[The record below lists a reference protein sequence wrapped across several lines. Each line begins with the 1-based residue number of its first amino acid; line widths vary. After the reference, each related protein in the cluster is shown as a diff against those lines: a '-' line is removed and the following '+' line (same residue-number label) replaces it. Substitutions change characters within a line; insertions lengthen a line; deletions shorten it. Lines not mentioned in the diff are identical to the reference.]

1 MANDAANF
9 YQIRGLRA
17 EETPLLDSFLY
28 EAIFIPEG
36 VTPPPRSIVRD
47 PSLSCYIDAFGSG
60 ACDHALVAVLSDGT
74 VAGAVW
80 TRLLAEQSPLAGDV
94 PTLAIA
100 VLPAHRGQG
109 IGAALLHAM
118 LRTLARHG
126 WQRVALS
133 VQKANPALRLYQ
145 RAGFTI
151 VRDNGEELVM
161 VCKTKSCNETTNDQ

>member
-80 TRLLAEQSPLAGDV
+80 TRLLADQAPFASNV

-109 IGAALLHAM
+109 IGTALLHAM

>member
-1 MANDAANF
+1 MENNAAGF
-9 YQIRGLRA
+9 FQIRGLRA
-17 EETPLLDSFLY
+17 EETPMLENFLY

-36 VTPPPRSIVRD
+36 VTPPRSVVRA

-60 ACDHALVAVLSDGT
+60 ACDHALAAVLSDGT

-80 TRLLAEQSPLAGDV
+80 TRLLADQASFASDV

-109 IGAALLHAM
+109 IGSALLHAM
-118 LRTLARHG
+118 LRTLARRD

-151 VRDNGEELVM
+151 VQDNGEELVM
-161 VCKTKSCNETTNDQ
+161 VCKT

>member
-17 EETPLLDSFLY
+17 EETPLLETFLY

-60 ACDHALVAVLSDGT
+60 ACDYALAAVLPDDT
-74 VAGAVW
+74 VVGVAW
-80 TRLLAEQSPLAGDV
+80 TRLLPDYAPLANDV

-100 VLPAHRGQG
+100 VLPGYRGHG
-109 IGAALLHAM
+109 IGTALIHAI
-118 LRTLARHG
+118 LESLTHHG
-126 WQRVALS
+126 CSSVSLS

-151 VRDNGEELVM
+151 ALDNGEELVM
-161 VCKTKSCNETTNDQ
+161 VREIMQ

>member
-80 TRLLAEQSPLAGDV
+80 TRLLADQAPFASDV

-118 LRTLARHG
+118 LRTLTSHG

-145 RAGFTI
+145 RTGFTI
-151 VRDNGEELVM
+151 VQDNGEELVM
-161 VCKTKSCNETTNDQ
+161 VCKTKSCNETINDQ

>member
-9 YQIRGLRA
+9 YQIRGLPA

-80 TRLLAEQSPLAGDV
+80 TRLLADQAPFASNV

-151 VRDNGEELVM
+151 AQDNGEELVM
-161 VCKTKSCNETTNDQ
+161 VCEIMQ

>member
-9 YQIRGLRA
+9 YQIRGPRA
-17 EETPLLDSFLY
+17 EETPLLETFLY

-47 PSLSCYIDAFGSG
+47 LSLSCYIDAFGSG
-60 ACDHALVAVLSDGT
+60 VCDYALAAVLPDDT
-74 VAGAVW
+74 VVGVAW
-80 TRLLAEQSPLAGDV
+80 TRLLPDYAPLANDV

-100 VLPAHRGQG
+100 VLPGYRGHG
-109 IGAALLHAM
+109 IGTALLHAM

-151 VRDNGEELVM
+151 VQDNDEELVM
-161 VCKTKSCNETTNDQ
+161 VREIMQ

>member
-80 TRLLAEQSPLAGDV
+80 TRLLADQAPFASNV

>member
-1 MANDAANF
+1 METNAPGF
-9 YQIRGLRA
+9 FQIRSLRA
-17 EETPLLDSFLY
+17 EETPLLEIFLY

-47 PSLSCYIDAFGSG
+47 PSLSYYINAFGSG
-60 ACDHALVAVLSDGT
+60 VCDHALVAVLSDGT

-80 TRLLAEQSPLAGDV
+80 TRLLADQASFASNV

-109 IGAALLHAM
+109 IGTALLHAM

-145 RAGFTI
+145 RAGFTTAQ
-151 VRDNGEELVM
+151 DNGEELVM
-161 VCKTKSCNETTNDQ
+161 VREAELNNRE

>member
-1 MANDAANF
+1 MANNAANF

-17 EETPLLDSFLY
+17 EETPLLETFLY

-60 ACDHALVAVLSDGT
+60 ACDYALAAVLPDDT
-74 VAGAVW
+74 VVGVAW
-80 TRLLAEQSPLAGDV
+80 TRLLPDYAPLANDV

-109 IGAALLHAM
+109 IGFALLHAI
-118 LRTLARHG
+118 LAVLASHG

-151 VRDNGEELVM
+151 AQDNGDELVM
-161 VCKTKSCNETTNDQ
+161 VREIMQ

>member
-17 EETPLLDSFLY
+17 EETPLLETFLY

-47 PSLSCYIDAFGSG
+47 PSLSCYIDAFGS
-60 ACDHALVAVLSDGT
+60 
-74 VAGAVW
+74 
-80 TRLLAEQSPLAGDV
+80 GDV

-151 VRDNGEELVM
+151 VQDNDEELVM
-161 VCKTKSCNETTNDQ
+161 VREIMQ

>member
-60 ACDHALVAVLSDGT
+60 VCDHALVAVLSDGT
-74 VAGAVW
+74 VAGVVW
-80 TRLLAEQSPLAGDV
+80 TRLLADQAPFASNV

-109 IGAALLHAM
+109 IGSALLHAM

-151 VRDNGEELVM
+151 AQDNGEELVM
-161 VCKTKSCNETTNDQ
+161 VREIMQ

>member
-1 MANDAANF
+1 MENNAPGF
-9 YQIRGLRA
+9 FQIRSLRA
-17 EETPLLDSFLY
+17 EETPLLDNFLY

-80 TRLLAEQSPLAGDV
+80 TRLLADQAPFTSDV

-109 IGAALLHAM
+109 IGSALLHAI
-118 LRTLARHG
+118 LAALASHG
-126 WQRVALS
+126 WRRAALS

-145 RAGFTI
+145 RTGFTI

-161 VCKTKSCNETTNDQ
+161 VCKTKSCNETINDQ

>member
-1 MANDAANF
+1 MENNAANF

-17 EETPLLDSFLY
+17 EETQMLENFLY

-60 ACDHALVAVLSDGT
+60 ACDYALAAVLPDDT
-74 VAGAVW
+74 VVGVAW
-80 TRLLAEQSPLAGDV
+80 TRLLADHAPFASDV

-109 IGAALLHAM
+109 IGTALLHAM
-118 LRTLARHG
+118 LRILTSHG

-151 VRDNGEELVM
+151 AQDNGEELVM
-161 VCKTKSCNETTNDQ
+161 VCEIMQ

>member
-1 MANDAANF
+1 MANNAANF

-17 EETPLLDSFLY
+17 EETPLLETFLY

-47 PSLSCYIDAFGSG
+47 PSLSCYIAAFGSG
-60 ACDHALVAVLSDGT
+60 VCDHALVAVLQDDT
-74 VAGAVW
+74 VAGVVW
-80 TRLLAEQSPLAGDV
+80 TRLLADHAPFASDV

-109 IGAALLHAM
+109 IGSALLHAM

-145 RAGFTI
+145 RAGFTTAQ
-151 VRDNGEELVM
+151 DNGEELVM
-161 VCKTKSCNETTNDQ
+161 VREAELNNRE

>member
-1 MANDAANF
+1 MANDAPGF
-9 YQIRGLRA
+9 FQIRSLLA
-17 EETPLLDSFLY
+17 EETTLLETFLY

-60 ACDHALVAVLSDGT
+60 ACDHALAAVLQDGT

-80 TRLLAEQSPLAGDV
+80 TRLLADHAPFASDV

-109 IGAALLHAM
+109 IGFALLHAM

-151 VRDNGEELVM
+151 AQDNGEELVM
-161 VCKTKSCNETTNDQ
+161 VREAELNNRE

>member
-1 MANDAANF
+1 MENNAPGF
-9 YQIRGLRA
+9 FQIRGLRA
-17 EETPLLDSFLY
+17 EETQMLENFLY

-36 VTPPPRSIVRD
+36 VTPPRSIVRD

-60 ACDHALVAVLSDGT
+60 ACDHALAAVLQDGT

-80 TRLLAEQSPLAGDV
+80 TRLLADQASFASNV

-109 IGAALLHAM
+109 IGTALLHAM

-151 VRDNGEELVM
+151 AQDNGEELVM
-161 VCKTKSCNETTNDQ
+161 VCEIMQ

>member
-151 VRDNGEELVM
+151 VQDNDEELVM
-161 VCKTKSCNETTNDQ
+161 VREIMQ

>member
-1 MANDAANF
+1 MENNAPERF
-9 YQIRGLRA
+9 QIRSLRA
-17 EETPLLDSFLY
+17 EETPMLENFLY

-60 ACDHALVAVLSDGT
+60 VCDHALVAVLSDGT
-74 VAGAVW
+74 VTGAVW
-80 TRLLAEQSPLAGDV
+80 TRLLADHAPFTSDV

-109 IGAALLHAM
+109 IGTALLHAM
-118 LRTLARHG
+118 LHELACHG
-126 WQRVALS
+126 WRRAALS

-145 RAGFTI
+145 RAGCTI
-151 VRDNGEELVM
+151 VQDNGEELVM
-161 VCKTKSCNETTNDQ
+161 VCDTKSCHETTNDQ

>member
-60 ACDHALVAVLSDGT
+60 TCDHALVAVLSDGT
-74 VAGAVW
+74 VTGAVW

-109 IGAALLHAM
+109 IGIALLHAM

-151 VRDNGEELVM
+151 VQDNDEELVM
-161 VCKTKSCNETTNDQ
+161 VREIMQ

>member
-1 MANDAANF
+1 MTNNASSF

-17 EETPLLDSFLY
+17 EETPMLENFLY

-36 VTPPPRSIVRD
+36 VAPPPRSVVRD

-80 TRLLAEQSPLAGDV
+80 TRLLADQAPFASNV

-151 VRDNGEELVM
+151 AQDNGEELVM
-161 VCKTKSCNETTNDQ
+161 VREAELNNRE

>member
-1 MANDAANF
+1 MANDAPGF
-9 YQIRGLRA
+9 FQIRSLLA
-17 EETPLLDSFLY
+17 EETTLLETFLY

-60 ACDHALVAVLSDGT
+60 ACDYALAAVLPDDT
-74 VAGAVW
+74 VVGVAW
-80 TRLLAEQSPLAGDV
+80 TRLLPDHTPLTNDV

-100 VLPAHRGQG
+100 VLPGYRGHG
-109 IGAALLHAM
+109 IGTALIHAI
-118 LRTLARHG
+118 LESLTHHG
-126 WQRVALS
+126 CSSVSLS

-151 VRDNGEELVM
+151 ALDNGEELVM
-161 VCKTKSCNETTNDQ
+161 VRELKM

>member
-1 MANDAANF
+1 MTNDAANF

-17 EETPLLDSFLY
+17 EETTLLETFLY

-60 ACDHALVAVLSDGT
+60 ACDHALAAVLQDGT

-118 LRTLARHG
+118 LRTLAHQG

-133 VQKANPALRLYQ
+133 VQKANPALRLYP

-151 VRDNGEELVM
+151 VQDNDEELVM
-161 VCKTKSCNETTNDQ
+161 VREIMQ

>member
-1 MANDAANF
+1 MENNAPERF
-9 YQIRGLRA
+9 QIRSLRA
-17 EETPLLDSFLY
+17 EETPLLETFLY

-80 TRLLAEQSPLAGDV
+80 TRLLPDYAPLANDV

-100 VLPAHRGQG
+100 VLPGYRGHG
-109 IGAALLHAM
+109 IGTALIHAI
-118 LRTLARHG
+118 LEFLTHHG
-126 WQRVALS
+126 CSSVSLS

-151 VRDNGEELVM
+151 VQDNDEELVM
-161 VCKTKSCNETTNDQ
+161 VREIMQ

>member
-74 VAGAVW
+74 VA
-80 TRLLAEQSPLAGDV
+80 
-94 PTLAIA
+94 
-100 VLPAHRGQG
+100 PAR
-109 IGAALLHAM
+109 
-118 LRTLARHG
+118 
-126 WQRVALS
+126 
-133 VQKANPALRLYQ
+133 
-145 RAGFTI
+145 
-151 VRDNGEELVM
+151 
-161 VCKTKSCNETTNDQ
+161 